1 MASWC
6 AWTPQWMVV
15 PCAAFSARWMIDDRA
30 VAWWAGLPGV
40 RRHRHAK
47 RSDRTGD
54 AGAAESVGEPV
65 RRLGVCVPWPSV
77 TVRFIMPPLVR
88 SRAAGRDYHIDNPRR
103 FLAFARR
110 RAAPLCAP
118 LRKSGLRPGP
128 TIGRPS
134 SPALPAE
141 CL

>member
-30 VAWWAGLPGV
+30 VAWWAGLPGL

-65 RRLGVCVPWPSV
+65 RRVGVCVPWPPA
-77 TVRFIMPPLVR
+77 TARFIVHPLIR
-88 SRAAGRDYHIDNPRR
+88 FREAGRPYRIDSH
-103 FLAFARR
+103 
-110 RAAPLCAP
+110 
-118 LRKSGLRPGP
+118 RKLS
-128 TIGRPS
+128 
-134 SPALPAE
+134 A
-141 CL
+141 CV